1 MGKHMPDF
9 NSMPE
14 INVCL
19 LLFSALVGLFL
30 LIGAI
35 AARTRSHP
43 FMKKFIKLLIAD
55 IIMQLGE
62 AGIWFFQGSTEKIPL
77 LKLCCVLSFGLGF
90 VVIALFISCLMEF
103 FRERESSVSMLPAR
117 IMYAI
122 CGGMFFLVILSAF
135 NGMFFTFDEQG
146 MMIDGFLWFVI
157 CIFDILSFIAVICII
172 IYHRGFL
179 SVMELLS
186 LLSFS
191 VLPLTSAMLV
201 NIWYPTPEYLATTLS
216 LIVVFIMFYGE
227 ITRQLEEKKKELAQS
242 RMEIMVSQIQ
252 PHFLYNSLNTIY
264 HLCSKDV
271 KMAQRAINDFSEY
284 LRRSLNSINRT
295 NLIPFNEELKH
306 VKAYLQLEQIR
317 FSEKLSVVYSIETE
331 AFLLPALSI
340 QPLIEN
346 AVKHGICPQEEGGT
360 VTLSVREH
368 AECFEVKVSD
378 DGAGFNM
385 EEMQEDGK
393 LHIGIENV
401 RQRLAAMC
409 NGELIIDSI
418 PGKGTT
424 ASVRIPKEDVD
435 ENYRS

>member
-1 MGKHMPDF
+1 MTDF

-14 INVCL
+14 INVSL
-19 LLFSALVGLFL
+19 LLFSALTALFL
-30 LIGAI
+30 LIGAA
-35 AARTRSHP
+35 AARTRSHS
-43 FMKKFIKLLIAD
+43 FMKKFIQLLIAD
-55 IIMQLGE
+55 IVMQLGE
-62 AGIWFFQGSTEKIPL
+62 AGIWFFEGSPEKIPL

-103 FRERESSVSMLPAR
+103 FRERGPSVSLLSAR

-122 CGGMFFLVILSAF
+122 CGGMFCLVILSVF
-135 NGMFFTFDEQG
+135 NGMFFTFDKQG

-157 CIFDILSFIAVICII
+157 CIFDILSFVVIIFLII
-172 IYHRGFL
+172 HHRRFLTVQGFF
-179 SVMELLS
+179 S

-191 VLPLTSAMLV
+191 VLPLTSSILV

-227 ITRQLEEKKKELAQS
+227 ITRQLEEKKKELAES
-242 RMEIMVSQIQ
+242 RMAIMVSQIQ

-271 KMAQRAINDFSEY
+271 KVAQSAINDFSEY
-284 LRRSLNSINRT
+284 LRCSLNSVNRV
-295 NLIPFNEELKH
+295 NPVPFDEELKH

-317 FSEKLSVVYSIETE
+317 FSEKLKVVYHIETE

-346 AVKHGICPQEEGGT
+346 AVKHGICPKEEGGT
-360 VTLSVREH
+360 VALSVRECT
-368 AECFEVKVSD
+368 EWFEVKVSD
-378 DGAGFNM
+378 DGVGFCM
-385 EEMQEDGK
+385 GEMKEDGK

-409 NGELIIDSI
+409 NAVLIIESI
-418 PGKGTT
+418 PGQGTT
-424 ASVRIPKEDVD
+424 ATIRIPKEGID